1 MNNLSRQQCDKL
13 GDITYWITQGPNP
26 TFVDYVDIPCL
37 TGRNISNGRVTY
49 DNADYVSADVYA
61 EYAKFQL
68 HTNDTLITL
77 KGKGSIG
84 KIGFVTTDK
93 QAIFSRNIGVVR
105 PKTNIDAAYL
115 NAYILSYYGQNMV
128 LRGETGGTGQSTLT
142 CTYIKSLD
150 IPRFSIETQIGG
162 LIRLSESVL
171 TQANECYKKAE
182 QYLCDLL
189 QINKLIFPESNTSIV
204 LASQSFAKT
213 NRLDAE
219 YYQPKYDILK
229 EHLRT
234 NMFGY
239 RKLSE
244 IATTYRGDLISDELY
259 CDNTMRPAY
268 IRGAD
273 ISSNI
278 LLPDKCVYIDDSF
291 IPNKE
296 FKCQLND
303 IVFAM
308 IGSVGTLAR
317 VTEEFVGAFVSNN
330 LGIIRINKGYN
341 ICAEYLHIL
350 LTSQEIGKL
359 LFEQKEMRTAQP
371 KISDKDIW
379 DFIIPTIP
387 DEEQLVIKEF
397 VDNSFALRNESNR
410 LLELAK
416 TAVEIAIEQGED
428 KAMELLTQ
436 YK

>member
-1 MNNLSRQQCDKL
+1 MNNLSQQQCDKL
-13 GDITYWITQGPNP
+13 GDITDWITQGPNP

-49 DNADYVSADVYA
+49 DNADYVSADTYA
-61 EYAKFQL
+61 EYARFQL
-68 HTNDTLITL
+68 HANDTLITL

-150 IPRFSIETQIGG
+150 IPRFNIEKQIGD

-171 TQANECYKKAE
+171 TQANDCYKEAE

-189 QINKLIFPESNTSIV
+189 KINKLILPEDNTSIV

-213 NRLDAE
+213 HRLDAE
-219 YYQPKYDILK
+219 YYQPKYDELINLVK
-229 EHLRT
+229 SHQS
-234 NMFGY
+234 GY
-239 RKLSE
+239 GRLETLFLIKDRNYIPENDCLYKYIELSNIGSDGSITGHTE
-244 IATTYRGDLISDELY
+244 ALGEDLPSRARRIVRSGDLIVSSLEGSLNSCAIIPEKYDGAICSTGFYVLTPKDINVETALVIFKSQLMQALMTRVCSGSIMAGMNTDEF
-259 CDNTMRPAY
+259 A
-268 IRGAD
+268 
-273 ISSNI
+273 NI
-278 LLPDKCVYIDDSF
+278 
-291 IPNKE
+291 
-296 FKCQLND
+296 
-303 IVFAM
+303 IV
-308 IGSVGTLAR
+308 
-317 VTEEFVGAFVSNN
+317 
-330 LGIIRINKGYN
+330 
-341 ICAEYLHIL
+341 
-350 LTSQEIGKL
+350 
-359 LFEQKEMRTAQP
+359 P
-371 KISDKDIW
+371 KIDQRTQHTIAE
-379 DFIIPTIP
+379 IIQDCSQKR
-387 DEEQLVIKEF
+387 DESI
-397 VDNSFALRNESNR
+397 R

-436 YK
+436 NM